1 MATIINKIALQ
12 NFFNYY
18 GSYDSNTYDFKK
30 GINIV
35 VADNGAGKSKLFN
48 ALLWV
53 FYDELLDSDTKSTRS
68 IRTMAIKTVTDMAKA
83 EANIG
88 DSIKCG
94 VKIEFEDS
102 RFYYEVEKSFSAT
115 KTNNG
120 GITDSSSWELTYH
133 ESEVS
138 QSDKVI
144 KRYKPIF
151 DIGQKTQIID
161 KLIRKDL
168 RQYSFFQ
175 GEEVEKIIDFSNKQ
189 SIKSAIRKITNISQ
203 IEEIEKLSISLKE
216 KAENDYNRKSKE
228 NTANERELEQK
239 LNTKERLKKQLVEE
253 NEKLEVFKKNHAAA
267 KQESHDLED
276 KIQNSEKKLN
286 LKSKRKEL
294 NRDLRNAKDDY
305 SRFLDGINQRFFD
318 GNFAWVAM
326 GSSTIPPL
334 FASYKYSY
342 IDYIAEKKT
351 LKRLKDNPE
360 ELNTILPLDMP
371 DTMTLDKM
379 LQDEH
384 CHVCNREA
392 KKESEAWNYIKRLKE
407 RSSTGQKESSLF
419 KNDFRHFFENIQLSA
434 QPFTGKVGQIE
445 GSIANSIQKQDEL
458 KARISKINAKLR
470 TNQNELKEL
479 LKGDEIDDSTES
491 ERNILNAYEGAI
503 KRAAQAEERINR
515 SNEKIRELSKTIKGI
530 EQELEKLRGTDVPI
544 EYRNAYELL
553 NDISIAITNT
563 RERVFKDML
572 KKLEEYSN
580 KHFDNLIKYNEI
592 TGGIL
597 RFKQTVSDTIELDVV
612 DNNGNVV
619 SGNSEGFQRMKKLA
633 VVMAI
638 ISAKGTGFNYPMFA
652 DAPLSTFGKGF
663 IKSFFEEVP
672 NVFPQSIILINNIYD
687 ADSPNK
693 LDEIG
698 NELLKNNKSV
708 VTLYLNEIDS
718 KAQQIER
725 RTIISQLK

>member
-1 MATIINKIALQ
+1 MATIINKISLQ

-53 FYDELLDSDTKSTRS
+53 FYDELLDSDTKVSRS
-68 IRTMAIKTVTDMAKA
+68 IRAMATKTVSDLAKA

-88 DSIKCG
+88 DSVKCG

-115 KTNNG
+115 KIKNG
-120 GITDSSSWELTYH
+120 GITDSSSWEVTYH

-151 DIGQKTQIID
+151 DLGQKSLIID

-203 IEEIEKLSISLKE
+203 IEEIEILSIALKE

-228 NTANERELEQK
+228 NTANEKELEQK

-276 KIQNSEKKLN
+276 KIQNSKKKLK
-286 LKSKRKEL
+286 LKSRRKEL
-294 NRDLRNAKDDY
+294 NRDLRNAKEEY
-305 SRFLDGINQRFFD
+305 TKFLDGINQRFFD
-318 GNFAWVAM
+318 GNFSWVAM
-326 GSSTIPPL
+326 GSDAIPPL
-334 FASYKYSY
+334 FASLKYGY
-342 IDYIAEKKT
+342 LDIVAEKKT
-351 LKRLKDNPE
+351 LKRLKENPE

-379 LQDEH
+379 LQDGH

-392 KKESEAWNYIKRLKE
+392 KENGEAWKYIKKLKE
-407 RSSTGQKESSLF
+407 RSTTSQNESSLF
-419 KNDFRHFFENIQLSA
+419 KNDFRNFLENIQLSA
-434 QPFTGKVGQIE
+434 QPFTGKIGLIE
-445 GSIANSIQKQDEL
+445 ESIANSIKKQDEL
-458 KARISKINAKLR
+458 KARISKINDKLK

-479 LKGDEIDDSTES
+479 FKGDEIDDSTES
-491 ERNILNAYEGAI
+491 ERNILNSWEGAI
-503 KRAAQAEERINR
+503 TRATQAEDRINR
-515 SNEKIRELSKTIKGI
+515 SNARVNELLKTIKGI
-530 EQELEKLRGTDVPI
+530 EQELEKLRGTDVPV
-544 EYRNAYELL
+544 EYKNAYELL
-553 NDISIAITNT
+553 NDISVAITNT
-563 RERVFKDML
+563 RERVFKNML

-580 KHFDNLIKYNEI
+580 KHFENLIKYNEI

-612 DNNGNVV
+612 DNKGNIV

-698 NELLKNNKSV
+698 NELLRNNESV
-708 VTLYLNEIDS
+708 ATLYLNEIDS